1 MPTTRPAFFVS
12 AAEARFLSQK
22 LPEGREGGREGAG
35 RPSRTAAGTDHL
47 ELGAG
52 RGGKGRQAKR
62 KGSTVEL
69 WPITQRVIRP
79 WPPDKEPDF
88 TTALIPVRRYG
99 KDGIGTGVIE
109 GQ

>member
-52 RGGKGRQAKR
+52 SGGKGRAKR
-62 KGSTVEL
+62 RGREARL
-69 WPITQRVIRP
+69 NCGPLPRPEGDAADGQR
-79 WPPDKEPDF
+79 
-88 TTALIPVRRYG
+88 A
-99 KDGIGTGVIE
+99 
-109 GQ
+109 